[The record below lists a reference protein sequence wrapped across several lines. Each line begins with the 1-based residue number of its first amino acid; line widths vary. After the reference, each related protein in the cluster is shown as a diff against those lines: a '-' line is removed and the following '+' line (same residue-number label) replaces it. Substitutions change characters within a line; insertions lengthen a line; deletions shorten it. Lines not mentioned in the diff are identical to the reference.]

1 MEANYDWVENKIDKQ
16 IYTCIYKKF
25 SIKVQKK
32 QNVQIFSPTFLLYF
46 YQETK

>member
-1 MEANYDWVENKIDKQ
+1 MQANYDWVENEINKQ

-32 QNVQIFSPTFLLYF
+32 QNVQMFFTYVSFVFLSRN
-46 YQETK
+46 